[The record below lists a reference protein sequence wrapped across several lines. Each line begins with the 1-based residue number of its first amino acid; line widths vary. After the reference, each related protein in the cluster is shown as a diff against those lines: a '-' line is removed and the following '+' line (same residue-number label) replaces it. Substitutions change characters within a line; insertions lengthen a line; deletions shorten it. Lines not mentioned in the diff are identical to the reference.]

1 MYVDTGGEKKW
12 IWVCVCVYVCVC
24 TSPSLLTMTSMSGCL
39 LASFIWLVRGASDT
53 FLFLS
58 FDSIGVHLFF
68 ISEVFPVQQQ
78 HQGMKEDDED
88 MSLSGMQCGHLAFVM
103 LTSMHT
109 HTKPKKKAQNLLNS
123 KLSFPTGTRTPVLRD
138 FQEEFPVILRI
149 SYTNHLYYGEQ

>member
-1 MYVDTGGEKKW
+1 MCVCVNVCRHGGGEEMDLG
-12 IWVCVCVYVCVC
+12 VYVCVC

-88 MSLSGMQCGHLAFVM
+88 IPQWNAMR
-103 LTSMHT
+103 TSRVCNVDIHAHT
-109 HTKPKKKAQNLLNS
+109 HKTKKKKAQTLHPKLL
-123 KLSFPTGTRTPVLRD
+123 KFPHGDSNPGLER
-138 FQEEFPVILRI
+138 FPRRVS
-149 SYTNHLYYGEQ
+149 SYTENLIY

>member
-1 MYVDTGGEKKW
+1 M
-12 IWVCVCVYVCVC
+12 CVCICMCVVC

-53 FLFLS
+53 LHFYR
-58 FDSIGVHLFF
+58 SIRLGYIFF

-109 HTKPKKKAQNLLNS
+109 HTHTHTHTKKKSQSLGQ
-123 KLSFPTGTRTPVLRD
+123 SFPTGTRTPVLRD

>member
-1 MYVDTGGEKKW
+1 MYKSIPFNDDIDEW
-12 IWVCVCVYVCVC
+12 
-24 TSPSLLTMTSMSGCL
+24 L
-39 LASFIWLVRGASDT
+39 LASFVWLVRGASDT
-53 FLFLS
+53 LHFYR
-58 FDSIGVHLFF
+58 SIRLGYIFF

-109 HTKPKKKAQNLLNS
+109 HTHTHTHTKKKRQSLGQ
-123 KLSFPTGTRTPVLRD
+123 SFPTGTRTPVLRD